1 MVLGTHLDGSVRSLG
16 WEDSLEKWMTAHSS
30 ILVCTISWTKD
41 PRGLE
46 STGSRTAGHAWRF
59 STHTGTDL
67 CDTEELECLFLCFL
81 VLVIKQQQP
90 SGYVTGHMKAI
101 GWDLELAI
109 VNPTT
114 IHRWN
119 NHKAHPYFKREKTSS
134 TSLGK
139 GLRKI
144 LEIIFPDYLECK
156 VKWALG
162 SITRQS

>member
-1 MVLGTHLDGSVRSLG
+1 MT
-16 WEDSLEKWMTAHSS
+16 EDLAH
-30 ILVCTISWTKD
+30 
-41 PRGLE
+41 
-46 STGSRTAGHAWRF
+46 
-59 STHTGTDL
+59 TDL
-67 CDTEELECLFLCFL
+67 WDTEELECLFLCFL

-109 VNPTT
+109 VNPTA
-114 IHRWN
+114 IRRWN

-139 GLRKI
+139 VLRKI

-162 SITRQS
+162 SITRHKASWGDGIPVELFQTLKDDAMKVLHSVCKQICKTQ